1 MQASLNAFRQ
11 RLEVAAAEY
20 LLVAVDDEG
29 GWAEFRFIGP
39 FRGRSVIW
47 DARLSVL
54 PPSPEGA
61 APPRQYIEV
70 TERDSLNYD
79 LDIGLAVSRIDTATI
94 LKTIVMIRQYK
105 RLRPG
110 RHEFGGGHPQ
120 YSFNLTVTD
129 ADK

>member
-11 RLEVAAAEY
+11 RLEAAGAEY
-20 LLVAVDDEG
+20 LVVAVDDEG

-39 FRGRSVIW
+39 FGGHSVIW
-47 DARLSVL
+47 NARLSVL

-61 APPRQYIEV
+61 PPPRQFIEV

-110 RHEFGGGHPQ
+110 RHEFGGHHRHASVSAKRP
-120 YSFNLTVTD
+120 
-129 ADK
+129 

>member
-1 MQASLNAFRQ
+1 MQASLKAFRQ
-11 RLEVAAAEY
+11 RLEAAAAEY

-54 PPSPEGA
+54 PPSAKGTP
-61 APPRQYIEV
+61 PPRQFIEV
-70 TERDSLNYD
+70 MERDSLNYD

-110 RHEFGGGHPQ
+110 RHEFGGGRPSQ
-120 YSFNLTVTD
+120 LDNNRC
-129 ADK
+129 